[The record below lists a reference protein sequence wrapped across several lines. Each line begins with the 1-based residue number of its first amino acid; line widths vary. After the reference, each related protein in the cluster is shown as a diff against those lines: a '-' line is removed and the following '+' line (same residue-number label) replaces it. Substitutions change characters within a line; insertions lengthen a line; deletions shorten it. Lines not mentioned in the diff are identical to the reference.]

1 MTEIKLHNLK
11 SKRIKKSKR
20 LGRGLGSGKGKTGG
34 KGTKGQNAR
43 SKVKTY
49 FEGGQIALLKRI
61 PKLKGFNRQ
70 KTENQIVKI
79 FEINRLFK
87 DGETVSIETLF
98 EKGLIKDE
106 KRLVKVLGGAEL
118 KRKLK
123 FENVNTS
130 KAVDTNKSKIKD

>member
-11 SKRIKKSKR
+11 SNRIKKSKR

-34 KGTKGQNAR
+34 RGTKGQNAR
-43 SKVKTY
+43 NKVKTY

-70 KTENQIVKI
+70 RTANQIVKTV
-79 FEINRLFK
+79 EINRLFK
-87 DGETVSIETLF
+87 DGETVSPETLL
-98 EKGLIKDE
+98 EKGLIKDT
-106 KRLVKVLGGAEL
+106 KRPVKVLGGAML

-123 FENVNTS
+123 FEKLAIS
-130 KAVDTNKSKIKD
+130 KSVIKNDQ